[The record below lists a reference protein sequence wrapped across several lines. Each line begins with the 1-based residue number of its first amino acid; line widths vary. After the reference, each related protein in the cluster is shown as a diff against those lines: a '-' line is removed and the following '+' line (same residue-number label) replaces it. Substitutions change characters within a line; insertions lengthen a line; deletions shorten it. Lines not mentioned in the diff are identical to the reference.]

1 VMPRRILTACA
12 VLALFATTA
21 VAATQAKPDAAE
33 QAVQKVVARPGFK
46 GAGAALDKNHDRMVA
61 DIVTLTEIPAP
72 PFKEAAKGRAVMA
85 MMKAEGLSDVEVDAE
100 GNVMG
105 LRRGKGPAGG
115 PVVVLAAHQDTVFP
129 EGTPVKVRREGTRL

>member
-1 VMPRRILTACA
+1 MPRRALTACA

-33 QAVQKVVARPGFK
+33 QAVQKVVASPGFK
-46 GAGAALDKNHDRMVA
+46 AAVADLDRNHDRMVT

-72 PFKEAAKGRAVMA
+72 PFKEKAKGQAILA
-85 MMKAEGLSDVEVDAE
+85 MMKAEGLSDVEMDAE

-105 LRRGKGPAGG
+105 LRRGTGPAGDK
-115 PVVVLAAHQDTVFP
+115 VVAFAAHQDTVFP
-129 EGTPVKVRREGTRL
+129 